1 MNLLRALSMIFG
13 LGVAL
18 AGLYLVSDGIT
29 GFATAKGSLFS
40 QPQIP
45 LGLIIIVVG
54 VTATILMEKLVF
66 KKSVQAEEQKVV
78 SAPAVDT
85 IVKETPKMETAVQPA
100 QTVMQPNK
108 QIQVQTTDSVPAE
121 RIQFQFPVVQVQNE
135 PKTPTQENKPAK
147 QIEFKKVKK
156 AVKKTAAKRAK
167 KTSKSKPAKKAKP
180 AKKTSKRK
188 KR

>member
-29 GFATAKGSLFS
+29 GFATAKGTLFS

-66 KKSVQAEEQKVV
+66 KKPVQAEEQKVV

-85 IVKETPKMETAVQPA
+85 IVKETPKTETAVESA
-100 QTVMQPNK
+100 QQVMQPTK

-135 PKTPTQENKPAK
+135 PKPSTPDNKPAK
-147 QIEFKKVKK
+147 PVEFKKVAKRAVKKSAPKK
-156 AVKKTAAKRAK
+156 AV
-167 KTSKSKPAKKAKP
+167 SKAKKA